1 MRCNSAPSTRVSI
14 LLNPFLSVTCAA
26 KLLAIALVLA
36 ASGAAARELTP
47 AQQRMKACNT
57 QAKAKELQGAAR
69 NRFMSACL
77 NGDDHARAVTP
88 RQRLHEQC
96 NERARGLE
104 GAERR
109 GFMTQCEKGEA
120 AVESTSEREQQKNCA
135 RRADGRRLDDD
146 DRREY
151 VKGCLDGGAEASR

>member
-1 MRCNSAPSTRVSI
+1 MLATNAAP
-14 LLNPFLSVTCAA
+14 
-26 KLLAIALVLA
+26 
-36 ASGAAARELTP
+36 ARDLTP

-57 QAKAKELQGAAR
+57 QAKAQQLEGPAR
-69 NRFMSACL
+69 NRFVTACL
-77 NGDDHARAVTP
+77 NGDGHARAMTP
-88 RQRLHEQC
+88 RQRLHDEC

-120 AVESTSEREQQKNCA
+120 AAQATSERDQEKNCA
-135 RRADGRRLDDD
+135 RRADRRRLAGD

-151 VKGCLDGGAEASR
+151 LKGCLDGAAEASR